1 MTDGYSRVAALRD
14 IPETPDW
21 WTFLSCGTDG
31 HSRVAGQMDIP
42 ELRDRWTFHICGTDG
57 HSRVAGPMDHP
68 ELKDLWIFQSC
79 VFSIYVLTSF
89 SPSNTATLMRQ
100 RFCSIN
106 DAIVQD
112 SIPNAFNSWIQ
123 NSIVGDMTFF
133 LPLLPVVI
141 MMMLVAT
148 VLMGMM
154 SSHLFREARWLYTWC
169 QICRL
174 LFLFRQKS

>member
-1 MTDGYSRVAALRD
+1 MQNWWMTDGYSRVAGLRD

-89 SPSNTATLMRQ
+89 SPSNTVTLMRQ
-100 RFCSIN
+100 RFCSIY

-112 SIPNAFNSWIQ
+112 SIPNAFHSWIQ
-123 NSIVGDMTFF
+123 NFNSHIISYHFTTQQSISFKFLYISLHNHDFF
-133 LPLLPVVI
+133 
-141 MMMLVAT
+141 
-148 VLMGMM
+148 
-154 SSHLFREARWLYTWC
+154 
-169 QICRL
+169 
-174 LFLFRQKS
+174 K